1 MAEGFVL
8 EEISNKSEPQ
18 VKHEGVV
25 PRGNSIA
32 AMLSDRNGNPPTQEQ
47 LQAFQNKLMG
57 RNENFAKL
65 SREEKEKI
73 MFKEMQDWHFSQM
86 PKIED
91 MKKELEKNP
100 LTFEVKSLNSNDT
113 KGYQNQ
119 HVNILSENVK
129 LTIVSDSKT
138 INFNNKE
145 LLEQY
150 RQAIN
155 KQKNPKKQV
164 SDVQA
169 RGAETH
175 SNRIFDD

>member
-1 MAEGFVL
+1 
-8 EEISNKSEPQ
+8 
-18 VKHEGVV
+18 
-25 PRGNSIA
+25 
-32 AMLSDRNGNPPTQEQ
+32 
-47 LQAFQNKLMG
+47 
-57 RNENFAKL
+57 
-65 SREEKEKI
+65 
-73 MFKEMQDWHFSQM
+73 M

-129 LTIVSDSKT
+129 LTIVSDGKT

-155 KQKNPKKQV
+155 KQKNPKKQI

-175 SNRIFDD
+175 SNRVFDD

>member
-65 SREEKEKI
+65 S
-73 MFKEMQDWHFSQM
+73 
-86 PKIED
+86 
-91 MKKELEKNP
+91 
-100 LTFEVKSLNSNDT
+100 V
-113 KGYQNQ
+113 
-119 HVNILSENVK
+119 
-129 LTIVSDSKT
+129 
-138 INFNNKE
+138 
-145 LLEQY
+145 
-150 RQAIN
+150 
-155 KQKNPKKQV
+155 KQV
-164 SDVQA
+164 FLCFRLQ
-169 RGAETH
+169 RH
-175 SNRIFDD
+175 P

>member
-1 MAEGFVL
+1 
-8 EEISNKSEPQ
+8 
-18 VKHEGVV
+18 
-25 PRGNSIA
+25 
-32 AMLSDRNGNPPTQEQ
+32 
-47 LQAFQNKLMG
+47 
-57 RNENFAKL
+57 
-65 SREEKEKI
+65 
-73 MFKEMQDWHFSQM
+73 MQDWHFSQM

-129 LTIVSDSKT
+129 LTIVSDGKT

-155 KQKNPKKQV
+155 KKENSKNQV
-164 SDVQA
+164 SNAQA
-169 RGAETH
+169 RGAESH
-175 SNRIFDD
+175 STRVFDD